1 MYLIHESGP
10 LLRKSYNP
18 RDLVQEY
25 SLQKR
30 AFRLSMSIANT
41 SKEFGLRDPSRY
53 RFEVAWQS
61 LWKKIEIQ
69 LGEDE
74 IVMP

>member
-1 MYLIHESGP
+1 
-10 LLRKSYNP
+10 LLRKSYHP

-30 AFRLSMSIANT
+30 AFRLSISIANT

-61 LWKKIEIQ
+61 IWKKIGNQ
-69 LGEDE
+69 LADDKM
-74 IVMP
+74 VMPWAAYV